1 MPVAH
6 PLQVAYST
14 DPYLHDFHLVTGE
27 PGAVVPWN
35 VTGTTWSARVL
46 DDEYGALL
54 PSITATVA
62 VLDGAAGIVRLTI
75 TQAKVAEL
83 LGTESS
89 RTVWVRIRND
99 TIEQTVL
106 SVPVEFRP

>member
-27 PGAVVPWN
+27 PGATVPWN
-35 VTGTTWSARVL
+35 VTGHTWSARVL
-46 DDEYGALL
+46 DDEFGAYL
-54 PSITATVA
+54 PGTTATVA
-62 VLDGAAGIVRLTI
+62 VLDGPAGIIRLTI
-75 TQAKVAEL
+75 TQPEVAEL

-99 TIEQTVL
+99 TTQQTVL